1 MSSNI
6 LPSAN
11 YPPSLD
17 AEQARQSFKDN
28 TLKKNDGVE
37 ARIKAVESPA
47 VAVDKQSLLNDV
59 FSNNTSENIQSEKI
73 SQALKNN
80 QPTEKEIDLAIAVVS
95 NFINQPPRNVNFTKD
110 TDSGKTVIKVFE
122 LESQELI
129 KQFPS
134 EELISIAQKIKA
146 LQQEVGEKAGILF
159 DAKV

>member
-6 LPSAN
+6 LPSTG
-11 YPPSLD
+11 YSPSLD
-17 AEQARQSFKDN
+17 VEQSRQSYKE
-28 TLKKNDGVE
+28 TTGVE
-37 ARIKAVESPA
+37 SSIKSNAKAVELSRETA
-47 VAVDKQSLLNDV
+47 DKQSLINDA
-59 FSNNTSENIQSEKI
+59 FSKNIIENDQPEKAVLF
-73 SQALKNN
+73 SKDKP
-80 QPTEKEIDLAIAVVS
+80 PTEKELDLAIEVVS

-122 LESQELI
+122 LESKELI

-159 DAKV
+159 DEKV